1 MAVVMPQ
8 EAIKSKAALRV
19 VVWDL
24 PTRLFH
30 WLLALSFAVAWFTH
44 EDNRYLDVH
53 VFAGYLMLGL
63 LVFRVVWGLIGNRYA
78 RFRAFAFSWRDVW
91 NYMLRLREGHV
102 ARYLSHN
109 PAGSWAVFVL
119 MGLGFLL
126 GISGLLVLGGEER
139 HGPLAGLLSFEQ
151 GALFGEVH
159 EVVAFVMLGMV
170 AVHLLGVLVESLV
183 HRENLVVA
191 MIHGRKAAET
201 PAAGALHYR
210 GMGLILLGV
219 VVIAASLYFKG
230 YALQTPDQPYRAFI
244 GPTLP
249 DNATWRAE
257 CGSCHLAYHPT
268 LLPARSWEWM
278 LDEQGDHFGEDLAL
292 DAATLQELRE
302 FLVANAAESLLTEPA
317 WKILRS
323 IPEAEAP
330 LSITETSYWQR
341 KHRGIPDAVWNR
353 PDVQKKGNCAA
364 CHLDAKEGTF
374 EDAAMRIPSGPPREP
389 VKPDGSQ

>member
-1 MAVVMPQ
+1 MAVVMSQ
-8 EAIKSKAALRV
+8 EALKSKAALRV

-30 WLLALSFAVAWFTH
+30 WLFALSFAAAWFTH
-44 EDNRYLDVH
+44 EDGRYLDIH

-63 LVFRVVWGLIGNRYA
+63 LVFRVAWGLMGSRYV

-91 NYMLRLREGHV
+91 GYLLRLREGH
-102 ARYLSHN
+102 APRYLSHN

-126 GISGLLVLGGEER
+126 GVSGLLVLGGEER

-183 HRENLVVA
+183 HRENLVAA
-191 MIHGRKAAET
+191 MIHGCKAAET
-201 PAAGALHYR
+201 PAAGAPRYR
-210 GMGLILLGV
+210 GVGLMLLGIAA
-219 VVIAASLYFKG
+219 IAASLYFKG
-230 YALQTPDQPYRAFI
+230 YALQTPEQPYRPFI
-244 GPTLP
+244 GSALP

-268 LLPARSWEWM
+268 LLPARSWDRM
-278 LDEQGDHFGEDLAL
+278 LSEQGDHFGEDLAL
-292 DAATLQELRE
+292 DAATLQEVRE
-302 FLVANAAESLLTEPA
+302 FLVANAAESLLSEPA
-317 WKILRS
+317 WKILRTTS
-323 IPEAEAP
+323 AAEAP
-330 LSITETSYWQR
+330 LSITETPYWQR
-341 KHRGIPDAVWNR
+341 KHRDIADAVWNR
-353 PDVQKKGNCAA
+353 PDVQGKGNCAA
-364 CHLDAKEGTF
+364 CHLDAEEGTF
-374 EDAAMRIPSGPPREP
+374 EDGAMRVPSGPPREP
-389 VKPDGSQ
+389 VKADGSQ